1 MDFKNKIIFY
11 QFYIIYSLII
21 PSLIYYLTYEI
32 LKTDKGYIVLVIHH
46 IMIFLNYEA
55 LPVIVAATTTK
66 NHEKDFLVTFSKF
79 MLNLSMVIIID
90 KFYGDRSILKSYEDI
105 RQKTNYQP
113 HKIL

>member
-1 MDFKNKIIFY
+1 MDFKTAIIFY

-21 PSLIYYLTYEI
+21 PGLIYYITYNILT
-32 LKTDKGYIVLVIHH
+32 TDSGYVIVVIHH

-55 LPVIVAATTTK
+55 LPVIVAAATTK

-90 KFYGDRSILKSYEDI
+90 KFYDDRSILKSYENI

-113 HKIL
+113 HRIL